1 MGRVRQPIVSVL
13 GHVDHG
19 KTTLLDAIRG
29 CTDVAS
35 REPGRITQHIG
46 ASEIPLADIC
56 ERCGALVAG
65 RKFKIPGLL
74 FIDTPGHQAF
84 TTLRARGGSLADLA
98 VLVVDIVEGFK
109 PQTVESL
116 NILKKYKTPFVVA
129 ANKIDLIQGWRDHPG
144 ESLMT
149 SMKQQDES
157 VLSELDRRVYKLAE
171 SFDREGISVERFD
184 RVSDF
189 TKNVALVPLSA
200 RHREGIPDLLLM
212 LVGLAQRFLEEQ
224 LTTEEG
230 PAEGTVLEVKEE
242 KGLGKTLDAII
253 FSGTIETGD
262 TIVVG
267 TGGKPLVTKVKALL
281 RPKPLDEIRDPRQK
295 FDSVKSVTAA
305 AGIKLSA
312 QTLEGVVAGA
322 PLRVV
327 FGDAAEAASRI
338 EEESKPAVETADE
351 GIILKADAIG
361 SLEALAFELK
371 KVDIPI
377 KKAEVGDISK
387 RDIIDAATVREKLF
401 RVILGFNAHP
411 LPDARVELEKG
422 DVTLFQNNIIYKLIE
437 DYIAWR
443 AKRGLELEKD
453 RREVLVHPGKFM
465 VLPDCIFRVSKPAV
479 VGVRVLSGRL
489 RPGQAV
495 IKEDGRVIGK
505 IKSIQRESEPVK
517 EAMQG
522 QEVAIAIEGV
532 TVGRQLDVEDIMYVD
547 IPESHVR
554 ELRKLDLTSD
564 EVECL
569 DRVCSIHARER
580 AFWGK

>member
-46 ASEIPLADIC
+46 ASEIPLDDIR

-65 RKFKIPGLL
+65 RRFRIPGLL

-98 VLVVDIVEGFK
+98 VLVVDIVDGFK
-109 PQTVESL
+109 PQTLESL

-129 ANKIDLIQGWRDHPG
+129 ANKVDLIQGWHDHPG
-144 ESLMT
+144 RSLMESL
-149 SMKQQDES
+149 KEQDEG
-157 VLSELDRRVYKLAE
+157 VLEELDRRVYKLAE
-171 SFDREGISVERFD
+171 AFDREGISAERFD

-200 RHREGIPDLLLM
+200 RNREGIPDLLLM
-212 LVGLAQRFLEEQ
+212 LVGLAQRFLEGQ

-242 KGLGKTLDAII
+242 KGLGTTLDAII
-253 FSGTIETGD
+253 FSGTIERGD
-262 TIVVG
+262 TIIVG
-267 TGGKPLVTKVKALL
+267 TGGKPLVTRVKALL
-281 RPKPLDEIRDPRQK
+281 RPKPLDEIRDPRQR

-312 QTLEGVVAGA
+312 QVLEGVVAGA

-327 FGDAAEAASRI
+327 RGDVSEAASKI

-351 GIILKADAIG
+351 GLVVKADAIG
-361 SLEALAFELK
+361 SLEALAYELGHAG
-371 KVDIPI
+371 IPV
-377 KKAEVGDISK
+377 KRAEVGDIAK
-387 RDIIDAATVREKLF
+387 RDVVDAATARDRLF
-401 RVILGFNAHP
+401 RAILGFNSHP
-411 LPDARVELEKG
+411 LPDAREEIDKG
-422 DVTLFQNNIIYKLIE
+422 EVTVFENNIIYKLIE
-437 DYIAWR
+437 DYAAWR
-443 AKRGLELEKD
+443 EKRRLELDKD
-453 RREVLVHPGKFM
+453 RRELIVHPGKFM
-465 VLPDCIFRVSKPAV
+465 VLPNCVFRVSKPAV
-479 VGVRVLSGRL
+479 VGVRVLAGRL

-495 IKEDGRVIGK
+495 LKEDGRVIGR
-505 IKSIQRESEPVK
+505 IKSIQKEGEPVK

-522 QEVAIAIEGV
+522 MEVALAIEGV
-532 TVGRQLDVEDIMYVD
+532 TVGRQLEVEETMYVN
-547 IPESHVR
+547 IPEGHVR

-569 DRVCSIHARER
+569 DRVCFIHARER

>member
-46 ASEIPLADIC
+46 ASEIPLSAIC

-98 VLVVDIVEGFK
+98 VLVVDIVEGFR
-109 PQTVESL
+109 PQTVESI
-116 NILKKYKTPFVVA
+116 NILKKYKTPFLVA
-129 ANKIDLIQGWRDHPG
+129 ANKIDNIQGWHDHPG
-144 ESLMT
+144 ASLSE
-149 SMKQQDES
+149 SMKEQDGS
-157 VLSELDRRVYKLAE
+157 VLAELDARVYKLAE
-171 SFDREGISVERFD
+171 SFDREGISVERYD

-189 TKNVALVPLSA
+189 TKNVALVPVSA
-200 RHREGIPDLLLM
+200 RNREGISDLLLM

-253 FSGTIETGD
+253 FSGTIEKGD
-262 TIVVG
+262 TIIVG
-267 TGGKPLVTKVKALL
+267 TSGKPLITKVKALL
-281 RPKPLDEIRDPRQK
+281 RPKPLDEIRDPRQR
-295 FDSVKSVTAA
+295 FDSVRSVSAA

-322 PLRVV
+322 PLKVV
-327 FGDAAEAASRI
+327 FGDVGELAAEIEQESR
-338 EEESKPAVETADE
+338 PAVETAEE
-351 GIILKADAIG
+351 GIIVKADAIG

-371 KVDIPI
+371 KAGIPI

-387 RDIIDAATVREKLF
+387 RDIVNAATVNDRLF
-401 RVILGFNAHP
+401 RAILGFNAHP
-411 LPDARVELEKG
+411 LPDAKVELDAG
-422 DVTLFQNNIIYKLIE
+422 DVTLFENNIIYKLIE
-437 DYIAWR
+437 DYLAWR
-443 AKRGLELEKD
+443 EKRKLELEKD
-453 RREVLVHPGKFM
+453 SRELIVHPGKFL
-465 VLPDCIFRVSKPAV
+465 VLPGCVFRVSKPAV
-479 VGVRVLSGRL
+479 VGVRVLAGRL
-489 RPGQAV
+489 RPGQSV
-495 IKEDGRVIGK
+495 LKQDGRVIGK
-505 IKSIQRESEPVK
+505 IKSIQKENESVK
-517 EAMQG
+517 EALQG
-522 QEVAIAIEGV
+522 MEVAVAIEGV
-532 TVGRQLDVEDIMYVD
+532 TVGRQLEVDEILFVD
-547 IPESHVR
+547 IPESHAKQ
-554 ELRKLDLTSD
+554 LRKLELTTD
-564 EVECL
+564 ETECL
-569 DRVCSIHARER
+569 DNVCSIHARER